1 MNFTLL
7 DFCARAELEYIIIS
21 YGFLIQVVMKPLEG
35 PVLYKW
41 DKKLAPD
48 GIQTNLVLMMSTV
61 TFQCAETALS
71 AIKIT
76 FCNILRK
83 PKIDFL
89 QDRQGYDFIKATLIT
104 LTLAY

>member
-1 MNFTLL
+1 
-7 DFCARAELEYIIIS
+7 
-21 YGFLIQVVMKPLEG
+21 MKPLEG

-71 AIKIT
+71 AIKI
-76 FCNILRK
+76 NL
-83 PKIDFL
+83 L
-89 QDRQGYDFIKATLIT
+89 QYSKKAKN
-104 LTLAY
+104 

>member
-1 MNFTLL
+1 
-7 DFCARAELEYIIIS
+7 
-21 YGFLIQVVMKPLEG
+21 MKPLEG

-71 AIKIT
+71 TIKI
-76 FCNILRK
+76 NL
-83 PKIDFL
+83 L
-89 QDRQGYDFIKATLIT
+89 QYSKKAKN
-104 LTLAY
+104 